1 VTSRGVGLHI
11 ECSCP
16 LRPLVEAWLRVV
28 LLARDGHRRGENDGS
43 VEWGPW
49 AGRGFPQVH
58 PLSEGRLERG
68 RVLCD
73 CRVVPRASRGLYLIV
88 LGECA

>member
-1 VTSRGVGLHI
+1 MHI

-16 LRPLVEAWLRVV
+16 LWPLAEAWLRVV
-28 LLARDGHRRGENDGS
+28 LLARDGLTRGENDGS
-43 VEWGPW
+43 LEWGPRT
-49 AGRGFPQVH
+49 GRGFPQVH
-58 PLSEGRLERG
+58 LLSDGRLERG
-68 RVLCD
+68 GVLCD